1 MSETETDDLAGAADA
16 DAVSAP
22 ASGETDAGSDISIAD
37 DLSAA
42 GAGAAGQAAEEDSA
56 ADDESG
62 EAEVAPEEASV
73 SEEAEDDDSSD
84 DESEDEDDEAED
96 EDDESPRPEP
106 MSQMLF
112 VDVALVLPSTHP
124 VVILQEAEMPY
135 RELRIP
141 VGGAEGVAI
150 GYAARQVATPRPLTH
165 ELISKLLD
173 AFDLSLDAVHITSV
187 EGANFLAELVVSGHS
202 GVRSIDCRPSD
213 GIALALRRQIPV
225 PIMAAPHVLE
235 LAGGGSPSGN

>member
-42 GAGAAGQAAEEDSA
+42 GADGLGGADEGAAGQAAE
-56 ADDESG
+56 DESG
-62 EAEVAPEEASV
+62 EAEVASEEASV

-84 DESEDEDDEAED
+84 DESED

>member
-1 MSETETDDLAGAADA
+1 VSETETDDLAGAADA

>member
-1 MSETETDDLAGAADA
+1 VSETETDDLAGAADA

-42 GAGAAGQAAEEDSA
+42 GADGLGGADEGAAGQAAE
-56 ADDESG
+56 DESG
-62 EAEVAPEEASV
+62 EAEVASEEASV
-73 SEEAEDDDSSD
+73 SEEAEDDDSADDDSAD
-84 DESEDEDDEAED
+84 DESED

>member
-150 GYAARQVATPRPLTH
+150 GYAARQVAPPRPLTH